1 MVEIFLTP
9 HMAKLARE
17 LTALEVNRLD
27 TPGHHA
33 IGGVAGLYLY
43 VNDASARSWVLRV
56 MVGLKRRHIGLGG
69 YPTVTLTQAKEKAR
83 QFRDDVSKGI
93 DPIQQRKEE
102 ASRLIAQQAGAIT
115 FEKAAEGY
123 LDTHGGSWKNAKHR
137 AQWANTLS
145 TYAYPFIGKILVRDI
160 EIEHVLTVLTPIW
173 KIKNETA
180 TRVRG
185 RIESVLDWASA
196 RNYRSRDNPAR
207 WKGLL
212 DKLLPA
218 PNKIKSVE
226 HYKAVPI
233 DEAPGFI
240 SRLRMQEGIAAL
252 ALEFAIFCAAR
263 SGEVRGARWSE
274 IDMQT
279 CLWTIPK
286 ERMKAG
292 KEHRVPLNAEAME
305 ILTVVPKNE
314 TSDLIFI
321 APKGGTLSDMTLT
334 AVMRRMKV
342 DAVPHGFRSTF
353 RDWVSERTNYP
364 RELAEQ
370 ALAHVIGNKVEAA
383 YRRSDILE
391 KRRVM
396 MSEWGDFLSRSVS
409 QSTENDSK

>member
-1 MVEIFLTP
+1 
-9 HMAKLARE
+9 MAKLARE
-17 LTALEVNRLD
+17 LTALEIGRLD

-33 IGGVAGLYLY
+33 VGGVAGLYLY

-69 YPTVTLTQAKEKAR
+69 YPTVTLAQAKERAR
-83 QFRDDVSKGI
+83 QMRDEVSKGN
-93 DPIQQRKEE
+93 DPIQQRMEE
-102 ASRLIAQQAGAIT
+102 ASRLRAQQASAIT

-123 LDTHGGSWKNAKHR
+123 LDSHGDSWKNAKHR
-137 AQWANTLS
+137 AQWANTLT
-145 TYAYPFIGKILVRDI
+145 TYAYPCIGKVLVNDI
-160 EIEHVLTVLTPIW
+160 KVEHVLTVLTPIW

-180 TRVRG
+180 SRVRG

-196 RNYRSRDNPAR
+196 RNYRSGDNPAR

-218 PNKIKSVE
+218 PSRVKIVE
-226 HYKAVPI
+226 HYRAMPI
-233 DEAPGFI
+233 DEAPEFV
-240 SRLRMQEGIAAL
+240 SRLRMQEGMAAL
-252 ALEFAIFCAAR
+252 ALEFAILCAAR

-292 KEHRVPLNAEAME
+292 KEHRVPLNAQAME
-305 ILTVVPKNE
+305 ILAVLIPKTNP
-314 TSDLIFI
+314 TGLIFI
-321 APKGGTLSDMTLT
+321 APKGGVLSDMTLT
-334 AVMRRMKV
+334 ALMRRMKV

-353 RDWVSERTNYP
+353 RDWVSERTSYP

-370 ALAHVIGNKVEAA
+370 ALAHTIESKVEAA
-383 YRRSDILE
+383 YRRGDALQ
-391 KRRVM
+391 KRRIM
-396 MSEWGDFLSRSVS
+396 MEEWGHFLSH
-409 QSTENDSK
+409 QSNHPQGGNSI

>member
-1 MVEIFLTP
+1 
-9 HMAKLARE
+9 MAKLARE
-17 LTALEVNRLD
+17 LKALEISRLD

-33 IGGVAGLYLY
+33 VGGVAGLYLY
-43 VNDASARSWVLRV
+43 VNDAKARSWVLRV

-69 YPTVTLTQAKEKAR
+69 YPTVTLAQAKETAR
-83 QFRDDVSKGI
+83 QLRDEVSKGN
-93 DPIQQRKEE
+93 DPIQQRKEN
-102 ASRLIAQQAGAIT
+102 SSNLRAQQVSAIT

-123 LDTHGGSWKNAKHR
+123 LDTHGNSWKNVKHR

-145 TYAYPFIGKILVRDI
+145 TYAYPSIGNLLVRDVQV
-160 EIEHVLTVLTPIW
+160 EHVLTVLTPIW
-173 KIKNETA
+173 KTKNETA
-180 TRVRG
+180 SRVRG

-218 PNKIKSVE
+218 PSKVKVVE

-240 SRLRMQEGIAAL
+240 SRLRMQEGMAAL
-252 ALEFAIFCAAR
+252 ALEFAILCAAR

-274 IDMQT
+274 IDMQA

-292 KEHRVPLNAEAME
+292 KEHRVPLNVQAIE
-305 ILTVVPKNE
+305 ILMTIPKTD
-314 TSDLIFI
+314 TSGLIFI
-321 APKGGTLSDMTLT
+321 APKGGVLSDMTLT
-334 AVMRRMKV
+334 ALMRRMKV

-353 RDWVSERTNYP
+353 RDWVSEHTTYP

-370 ALAHVIGNKVEAA
+370 ALAHAIENKVEAA
-383 YRRSDILE
+383 YRRGDVLE
-391 KRRVM
+391 KRRIM
-396 MSEWGDFLSRSVS
+396 MREWGEFLS
-409 QSTENDSK
+409 STVHQRK